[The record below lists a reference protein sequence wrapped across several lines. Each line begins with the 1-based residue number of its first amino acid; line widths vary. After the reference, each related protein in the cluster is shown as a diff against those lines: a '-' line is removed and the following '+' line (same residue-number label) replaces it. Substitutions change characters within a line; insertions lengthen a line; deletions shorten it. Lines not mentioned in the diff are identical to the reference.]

1 MVYRE
6 VKIEEFKTINS
17 VVQEWCLSSRH
28 QENMVWDS
36 NLPFQL
42 YTWLG
47 RSSVQRQLWI
57 TTEHRRSESHMI
69 LLFYFHKI
77 TFLLRTKQA
86 KKNLSLFNVNT
97 RWFIIRCRIMQY
109 RQCMRYKDQRID
121 SSFQPRDVGKA

>member
-47 RSSVQRQLWI
+47 RSRVQRQLWI

-77 TFLLRTKQA
+77 SFLLRTKQA
-86 KKNLSLFNVNT
+86 KKSIFV
-97 RWFIIRCRIMQY
+97 
-109 RQCMRYKDQRID
+109 QCKYQMVHYQVQNHAI
-121 SSFQPRDVGKA
+121 